1 MSLPAA
7 STGILTETNTEVPA
21 SPQEA
26 GQRTIPKDEP
36 TSNLWRRGAFIG
48 GALIAVGVFG
58 AVASQLAIAPPI
70 LLKLSGVLALVVA
83 GLLAFEVAAV
93 SKTPSETR
101 SPLFLVGISGAS
113 LVCLAAVY
121 AAFFSPKTSLL
132 MLSALVGGP
141 AMSAGAVILLRALIG
156 RIWEAAGARTSL
168 VPAFG
173 VAGSK
178 SIAEGESFSLS
189 SGVVVPTDGRIRAG
203 SCAVLERYLST
214 DVHYRVK
221 DESEVVFA
229 GSYVLGGSADV
240 VALTGSYDSCLRR
253 LEAAVLPGIRWVEES
268 LRRDN
273 ERYVFQIAHLLIF
286 ISVSCAIFWDDKSE
300 DPVTV
305 LVASGT
311 VLLCS
316 LFVQLGE
323 SLYALRSRLVRTWAQ
338 RGFLINSAKA
348 WAELFSV
355 REIACDPSTISSQTA
370 CHVRELELLDD
381 RIGERSL
388 CACIASILGR
398 AEDRA
403 LSIVGDYCQQVVG
416 AIDPDRIVDLREYDG
431 HGISGSVKGVEFSIG
446 TEEFLVQRGILIQPT
461 ESAVEAGSG
470 DRVVLVAIG
479 DDLIARFWV
488 SFGQQS
494 MFSEETISNWPK
506 GLRGYLNEPG
516 SRELTNDTLLVR
528 GSESDGAG
536 RVHSPEVAFF
546 GFNGFEVPTSSVVA
560 LTSHID
566 LLPQLVFEC
575 RKHVRDVARARAWIL
590 FAGFVSLSLVF
601 VGVVTPFLPV
611 VVLPLLLLLI
621 AL

>member
-7 STGILTETNTEVPA
+7 STGILTETNTEVAA

-26 GQRTIPKDEP
+26 VQKTSYQDELL
-36 TSNLWRRGAFIG
+36 SNLWRRGAVIG
-48 GALIAVGVFG
+48 GALISVGVIG
-58 AVASQLAIAPPI
+58 AVASQLAVDSLI
-70 LLKLSGVLALVVA
+70 LLKLSGVVALVVA

-93 SKTPSETR
+93 SKTPAETR
-101 SPLFLVGISGAS
+101 SPLFLVGVSGAS
-113 LVCLAAVY
+113 LVCLAAIY
-121 AAFFSPKTSLL
+121 AAFFSPETSLL
-132 MLSALVGGP
+132 MLSAVVGGP
-141 AMSAGAVILLRALIG
+141 AMSAGAVILIRALTA
-156 RIWEAAGARTSL
+156 RIWDAAGVRTSL

-221 DESEVVFA
+221 DESDVVFA
-229 GSYVLGGSADV
+229 GSYVLGGNADV

-253 LEAAVLPGIRWVEES
+253 LEAAVLPGVRWVEES

-273 ERYVFQIAHLLIF
+273 ERYVHQMAHLLIF
-286 ISVSCAIFWDDKSE
+286 ISVSCAVFWDDKTQ

-305 LVASGT
+305 LVAGGT

-348 WAELFSV
+348 WSELFSV
-355 REIACDPSTISSQTA
+355 REIACDPSTVAAQTA

-381 RIGERSL
+381 RISERSL

-403 LSIVGDYCQQVVG
+403 LSTVGDYCQQIVG
-416 AIDPDRIVDLREYDG
+416 AIEPDRIVDLREYDG

-488 SFGQQS
+488 SFGQQVL
-494 MFSEETISNWPK
+494 FSEETVSHWPK
-506 GLRGYLNEPG
+506 GLHGSINESG
-516 SRELTNDTLLVR
+516 SRELAGDTLLVR
-528 GSESDGAG
+528 GSESDSVG
-536 RVHSPEVAFF
+536 RLHSPEVAFF
-546 GFNGFEVPTSSVVA
+546 GLNGFEVPTSSVVA
-560 LTSHID
+560 LTSHLD
-566 LLPQLVFEC
+566 LLPQLVYEC

-590 FAGFVSLSLVF
+590 FAEFVSLSLVF
-601 VGVVTPFLPV
+601 VGIVTPFLPIV
-611 VVLPLLLLLI
+611 LLPLLLLLI